1 MEKRYV
7 ELDYVKGFAILLLLF
22 SHCHPGEGIIKIWIF
37 SFHMPIFF
45 IVCGIL
51 KSRREKRGLVKKD
64 IVSYMK
70 KRGRQL
76 IFPYYI
82 WGSILILFYQLL
94 HIIAGESLTIKKQLF
109 ALLTGQGIDSLWFIP
124 CYLFAEML
132 FVFFF
137 IRLSRWKKRICT
149 VTGFAI
155 IFLCSY
161 YGMRDVWLLRL
172 GIKCIIAFL
181 FMIIGYYVANH
192 IEKINA
198 WHGWLLL
205 VVGSVLAEFNGFV
218 GIGALELKNP
228 FLFFSDAFL
237 ISIAVIILFTVYRK
251 SGLQEL
257 RGLSFFGKDSI
268 VILLTNNLLIEV
280 IRLLDYKIAGDW
292 LLKMGMVGSLIMTLV
307 LGIMESCMIIL
318 SRKRGIRIL
327 FGK

>member
-1 MEKRYV
+1 M
-7 ELDYVKGFAILLLLF
+7 
-22 SHCHPGEGIIKIWIF
+22 
-37 SFHMPIFF
+37 
-45 IVCGIL
+45 

-161 YGMRDVWLLRL
+161 YRMRDVWLLRL
-172 GIKCIIAFL
+172 PS
-181 FMIIGYYVANH
+181 
-192 IEKINA
+192 
-198 WHGWLLL
+198 L
-205 VVGSVLAEFNGFV
+205 VVGYSVKAR
-218 GIGALELKNP
+218 GIARSLFGTEENYVLPAQELKEPGQLCDKFQWLMLHYNEIREHLVKMLP
-228 FLFFSDAFL
+228 HYLEQGREVMRDVFE
-237 ISIAVIILFTVYRK
+237 R
-251 SGLQEL
+251 LQ
-257 RGLSFFGKDSI
+257 
-268 VILLTNNLLIEV
+268 
-280 IRLLDYKIAGDW
+280 
-292 LLKMGMVGSLIMTLV
+292 
-307 LGIMESCMIIL
+307 
-318 SRKRGIRIL
+318 
-327 FGK
+327 